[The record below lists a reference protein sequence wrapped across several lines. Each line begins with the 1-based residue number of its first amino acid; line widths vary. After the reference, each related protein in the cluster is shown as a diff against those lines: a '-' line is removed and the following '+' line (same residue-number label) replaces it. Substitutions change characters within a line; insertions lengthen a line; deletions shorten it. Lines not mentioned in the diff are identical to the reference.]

1 MLYVENEKLKEK
13 YKSSIDEKQSMASEA
28 EQKAVRLQEHLENVK
43 AMFNKK
49 LVAQK
54 EMLDEMSRLRGASEV
69 KLKTKITECAQ
80 LTQQV

>member
-1 MLYVENEKLKEK
+1 MT
-13 YKSSIDEKQSMASEA
+13 SEA
-28 EQKAVRLQEHLENVK
+28 EQKAARLQEHLENVK

-54 EMLDEMSRLRGASEV
+54 ETLDEMSRLHGANEV
-69 KLKTKITECAQ
+69 KLKAKITECAQ